1 MSVILNA
8 GAGAAATTSRTRLAS
23 DAEVLDRVH
32 RTLGPVEVTAEN
44 WGAHKLSRVLHVMTR
59 GGEQAVVKWHR
70 DAGPHRRES
79 EALQH
84 YAGALGGDAPRIVL
98 SDPSLRLLTMSRL
111 LGVAAAGT
119 PHEHD
124 PDIHFRA
131 GDLARRLHDA
141 EPPRRHD
148 RFGPL
153 IAAEFERWSRA
164 ADDIWGDGRDGRDA
178 RAEHLADERHRAR
191 QHVAA
196 ALDLGVLDHVPAHR
210 HLTPRHWFIDP
221 GGHVRFID
229 FSALEF
235 EPRVV
240 DLLWLEYGP
249 WRDAPW
255 LRAAFL
261 HGYGRTPT
269 ERDERALRA
278 VAATR
283 GLELLVRGEVRG
295 HKAEGAL
302 GRLMLDRLLG
312 VTLF

>member
-1 MSVILNA
+1 
-8 GAGAAATTSRTRLAS
+8 
-23 DAEVLDRVH
+23 
-32 RTLGPVEVTAEN
+32 
-44 WGAHKLSRVLHVMTR
+44 
-59 GGEQAVVKWHR
+59 
-70 DAGPHRRES
+70 
-79 EALQH
+79 
-84 YAGALGGDAPRIVL
+84 VL